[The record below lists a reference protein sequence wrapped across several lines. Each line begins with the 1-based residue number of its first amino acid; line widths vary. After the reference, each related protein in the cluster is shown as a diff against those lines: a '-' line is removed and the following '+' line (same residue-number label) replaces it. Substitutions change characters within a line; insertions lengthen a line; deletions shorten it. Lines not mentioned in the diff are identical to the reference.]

1 MNMMGRKYTMKR
13 NYLMHLIQLVV
24 ILTSIWISL
33 QATQAA
39 TTWNVPSNY
48 ATIAAAIASVS
59 VVDGDTIEVAAGTYA
74 ENITI
79 NKSLVLQGVGATTT
93 TISGTATT
101 GTGATIVTITAPNV
115 TVTGFKITNLFSKYG
130 INVANRSGV
139 TITNNTITAIG
150 GSDTTYNGNTFGIAV
165 SSSSAAVA
173 NMTITNNTISN
184 ISNANGGSLKS
195 ANGIVIGFSTGA
207 SDITNLLIQGNAISG
222 ITAGKGAYGILLN
235 HASGAGANTGRT
247 VSPQILDNTISNL
260 NGLWAHGIGLEGGTP
275 NAVVQGNNIS
285 NLTLTPSTG
294 TDAAAITLESNASAN
309 TVTIASNSFTGVLLG
324 VLNITAANPLVT
336 VGSNWWGCTAGAN
349 GGAGCAATYPTTGL
363 NAVSTGTSPP
373 CTNSA
378 CILAVSAPIID
389 LHSSGRAA
397 IFATESLSK

>member
-24 ILTSIWISL
+24 IFTSIWISL
-33 QATQAA
+33 QATHAA
-39 TTWNVPSNY
+39 TLDVPSTY
-48 ATIAAAIASVS
+48 TTITAAITAAGN
-59 VVDGDTIEVAAGTYA
+59 GDTIAVAAGTYA

-79 NKSLVLQGVGATTT
+79 NKSLVLQGAGATTT
-93 TISGTATT
+93 TISGAATT
-101 GTGATIVTITAPNV
+101 AGTGATIVTITAPNV

-130 INVANRSGV
+130 INVANQSGI

-165 SSSSAAVA
+165 SSTSAAVA
-173 NMTITNNTISN
+173 NVTITNNTISN
-184 ISNANGGSLKS
+184 INNANAGGSLKS
-195 ANGIVIGFSTGA
+195 ADGIVIGFSTGA
-207 SDITNLLIQGNAISG
+207 SDITNLSIQNNTISN

-235 HASGAGANTGRT
+235 HASGVGANTGRT
-247 VSPQILDNTISNL
+247 VSPQILNNTISTL

-275 NAVVQGNNIS
+275 SAVVQGNSIS

-324 VLNITAANPLVT
+324 VFNISATNPSVT

-349 GGAGCAATYPTTGL
+349 GGVGCAATYPNSGGNVVNTTAATPCA
-363 NAVSTGTSPP
+363 NST
-373 CTNSA
+373 
-378 CILAVSAPIID
+378 CIPTVSAPIID
-389 LHSSGRAA
+389 LRSSGRATV
-397 IFATESLSK
+397 FATELTE